1 MALQSA
7 NNVAITGGSVDGI
20 VFDGGT
26 FCRHH
31 AADY

>member
-1 MALQSA
+1 MALQAA

-26 FCRHH
+26 F
-31 AADY
+31 